1 VETKG
6 PSIPYSTGPRSC
18 RSLRFVVNR
27 SMSESDRP
35 RSPFAGIADLSARA
49 PLRGTPPAKA
59 AFRLSVW
66 CGVIV
71 QWCKHRFLH
80 RCKRQCDGKC
90 RGISWSRAA
99 SPVERRAEA
108 GDCGGGIQ
116 VRCGSARR
124 GASGR
129 RDAEF
134 SLPLAAGSS
143 GRGFAQVL
151 VSPADDGVAAPPVPA
166 IEIEFAS
173 SVPMRIPAAVSPAL
187 AAAVVEAL
195 ARR

>member
-1 VETKG
+1 
-6 PSIPYSTGPRSC
+6 
-18 RSLRFVVNR
+18 
-27 SMSESDRP
+27 MSR
-35 RSPFAGIADLSARA
+35 LSASRRAVPRRA
-49 PLRGTPPAKA
+49 PVSCLAARRAWAGAPRAPDSRPGLGQYCTHPATS

-66 CGVIV
+66 CGVIA

-90 RGISWSRAA
+90 RGIGWSRAA

-151 VSPADDGVAAPPVPA
+151 VASAGDGVAVPPVPA

-173 SVPMRIPAAVSPAL
+173 CVPMRIPAAVSPAL